1 MPCCRRIPPR
11 RVSASPARS
20 DPISSCWTSGFPAW
34 MGGCCA
40 GIEGG
45 CADERHSHCRD
56 DGAGHDRRRGPGP
69 PGGVRRL
76 RHQADRHA
84 HPAADRRP
92 PFAAEPVVS
101 EPALRRREAV
111 TGRVLVVDDQDPN
124 RLLLRDL
131 LEAQGHEVI
140 EAVDGSEALQQVATT
155 APDVVLLDI
164 GMPGMDGFEVCRRIK
179 AEPSTASIPVLLV
192 TALSQ
197 RDQRLLGIGAGAN
210 DYITKPIDK
219 SDLTLRVRNAVRMHQ
234 LYVEVEQQYQR
245 LERLELLRD
254 SLVHMIVHD
263 LRSPLAGIR
272 AYLDLLKLDGAG
284 KLDREMTESIDEAR
298 KVAVEMTEMVSDLL
312 DVSRLEAGKM
322 PLELALT
329 DVGTVATDAVTSIGA
344 AARRVSL
351 QLEQG
356 PERLR
361 AMVDPSVIR
370 RVIANLVGN
379 AIKFTPASGR
389 IRVSVRADDRA
400 VRVAVSD
407 TGPGIPS
414 EFHE

>member
-1 MPCCRRIPPR
+1 MT
-11 RVSASPARS
+11 
-20 DPISSCWTSGFPAW
+20 D
-34 MGGCCA
+34 
-40 GIEGG
+40 
-45 CADERHSHCRD
+45 
-56 DGAGHDRRRGPGP
+56 
-69 PGGVRRL
+69 
-76 RHQADRHA
+76 
-84 HPAADRRP
+84 
-92 PFAAEPVVS
+92 
-101 EPALRRREAV
+101 PALRRREAV

-140 EAVDGSEALQQVATT
+140 EAVDGSQALQQVTT
-155 APDVVLLDI
+155 TFPDVVLLDI

-197 RDQRLLGIGAGAN
+197 RDQRLLGMAAGAN

-234 LYVEVEQQYQR
+234 LYVEVEQQYRR

-284 KLDREMTESIDEAR
+284 RLDGDLTQSIDEAR

-329 DVGTVATDAVTSIGA
+329 DVGIVANDAVTGIGA
-344 AARRVSL
+344 GARRVSL
-351 QLEQG
+351 QLEQD

-361 AMVDPSVIR
+361 AMIDPSVIR

-389 IRVSVRADDRA
+389 IRVSVRGGDEG

-407 TGPGIPS
+407 TGPGIAQ
-414 EFHE
+414 EYHEKIFEKFGQVEAARQGTKHSSGLGLTFCKFAVEAHGGTIGVESIVGQGSTFWFVVPLQGPAPVTAPPAREPA

>member
-1 MPCCRRIPPR
+1 M
-11 RVSASPARS
+11 
-20 DPISSCWTSGFPAW
+20 T
-34 MGGCCA
+34 
-40 GIEGG
+40 
-45 CADERHSHCRD
+45 
-56 DGAGHDRRRGPGP
+56 
-69 PGGVRRL
+69 
-76 RHQADRHA
+76 
-84 HPAADRRP
+84 
-92 PFAAEPVVS
+92 
-101 EPALRRREAV
+101 EPALRRRQAV

-140 EAVDGSEALQQVATT
+140 EAIDGSEALQQVATT

-179 AEPSTASIPVLLV
+179 SEPTTASIPVLLV

-219 SDLTLRVRNAVRMHQ
+219 SDLTLRVRNAIRMHQ
-234 LYVEVEQQYQR
+234 LYVEVEQQYRR
-245 LERLELLRD
+245 LERLERLRD

-284 KLDREMTESIDEAR
+284 RLDHEMTQSIDEAR

-322 PLELALT
+322 PLELALS
-329 DVGTVATDAVTSIGA
+329 DIGVIATDAVTGIGA

-351 QLEQG
+351 QIER
-356 PERLR
+356 PSERLR
-361 AMVDPSVIR
+361 ALVDPSVIR

-379 AIKFTPASGR
+379 AIKFTPSTGR
-389 IRVSVRADDRA
+389 IRVSVQGSEGQ
-400 VRVAVSD
+400 VRVSVNDS
-407 TGPGIPS
+407 GPGIPA
-414 EFHE
+414 EFHDKIFEKFGQVEAARHGAKHSSGLGLTFCKFAVEAHGGTIGVESTVGQGSTFSFVLPVQGPAPRPANPPQPA

>member
-1 MPCCRRIPPR
+1 M
-11 RVSASPARS
+11 
-20 DPISSCWTSGFPAW
+20 T
-34 MGGCCA
+34 
-40 GIEGG
+40 
-45 CADERHSHCRD
+45 
-56 DGAGHDRRRGPGP
+56 
-69 PGGVRRL
+69 
-76 RHQADRHA
+76 
-84 HPAADRRP
+84 
-92 PFAAEPVVS
+92 
-101 EPALRRREAV
+101 EPALRRRQAV

-140 EAVDGSEALQQVATT
+140 EAIDGSEALQQVATT

-179 AEPSTASIPVLLV
+179 SEPTTASIPVLLV

-234 LYVEVEQQYQR
+234 LYVEVEQQYRR
-245 LERLELLRD
+245 LERLERLRD

-284 KLDREMTESIDEAR
+284 RLDQEMTQSIDEAR

-329 DVGTVATDAVTSIGA
+329 DLGVIATDAVTSIGA

-351 QLEQG
+351 QIAQ
-356 PERLR
+356 PSERLR
-361 AMVDPSVIR
+361 AMVDASVIR

-379 AIKFTPASGR
+379 AIKFTPSTGR
-389 IRVSVRADDRA
+389 IRVSVEGVAGQ
-400 VRVAVSD
+400 VRVSVTD
-407 TGPGIPS
+407 TGPGIPP
-414 EFHE
+414 EFHQKIFEKFGQVEAARQGAKHSSGLGLTFCKFAVEAHGGSIGLESVVGQGSTFWFVLPLQGPAQAATPPAPLPASA

>member
-1 MPCCRRIPPR
+1 M
-11 RVSASPARS
+11 
-20 DPISSCWTSGFPAW
+20 T
-34 MGGCCA
+34 
-40 GIEGG
+40 
-45 CADERHSHCRD
+45 
-56 DGAGHDRRRGPGP
+56 
-69 PGGVRRL
+69 
-76 RHQADRHA
+76 
-84 HPAADRRP
+84 
-92 PFAAEPVVS
+92 
-101 EPALRRREAV
+101 EPALRRRELV

-140 EAVDGSEALQQVATT
+140 EAIDGSEALQQVATT
-155 APDVVLLDI
+155 SPDVVLLDI

-197 RDQRLLGIGAGAN
+197 RDQRLLGMAAGAN

-234 LYVEVEQQYQR
+234 LYVEVEQQYRR

-284 KLDREMTESIDEAR
+284 RLDRDMTQSIDEAR

-329 DVGTVATDAVTSIGA
+329 DLGIVATDAVTGIGA

-361 AMVDPSVIR
+361 AMIDPSVIR

-389 IRVSVRADDRA
+389 IRVAVQGGDGG
-400 VRVAVSD
+400 VRVSISD
-407 TGPGIPS
+407 TGPGIAQQ
-414 EFHE
+414 FHEKIFEKFGQVEAARQGT

>member
-1 MPCCRRIPPR
+1 MRVGDAATRI
-11 RVSASPARS
+11 A
-20 DPISSCWTSGFPAW
+20 
-34 MGGCCA
+34 
-40 GIEGG
+40 E
-45 CADERHSHCRD
+45 
-56 DGAGHDRRRGPGP
+56 
-69 PGGVRRL
+69 
-76 RHQADRHA
+76 
-84 HPAADRRP
+84 AA
-92 PFAAEPVVS
+92 VT

-131 LEAQGHEVI
+131 LEAQGHQVI
-140 EAVDGSEALQQVATT
+140 EAVDGSEALQLVATT
-155 APDVVLLDI
+155 SPDVVLLDI

-234 LYVEVEQQYQR
+234 LYVEVEQQYRR

-272 AYLDLLKLDGAG
+272 AYLDLLKLDGADR
-284 KLDREMTESIDEAR
+284 LDRDMTQSIDEAR
-298 KVAVEMTEMVSDLL
+298 KVAIEMTEMVSDLL

-322 PLELALT
+322 PLELALV
-329 DVGTVATDAVTSIGA
+329 DVGMVATDAVTGIGA

-351 QLEQG
+351 QLEPG
-356 PERLR
+356 PERLQ
-361 AMVDPSVIR
+361 AMIDPSVIR

-389 IRVSVRADDRA
+389 IRVAVQDGDGG
-400 VRVAVSD
+400 VRVSVSD
-407 TGPGIPS
+407 TGPGIPQ
-414 EFHE
+414 EFHGKIFEKFGQVEAAQQGTKHSSGLGLTFCKFAVEAHGGTIGVESVVGQGSTFWFVLPLHGPAPATAPPGPNPA

>member
-1 MPCCRRIPPR
+1 M
-11 RVSASPARS
+11 S
-20 DPISSCWTSGFPAW
+20 
-34 MGGCCA
+34 
-40 GIEGG
+40 
-45 CADERHSHCRD
+45 
-56 DGAGHDRRRGPGP
+56 
-69 PGGVRRL
+69 
-76 RHQADRHA
+76 
-84 HPAADRRP
+84 
-92 PFAAEPVVS
+92 EPV
-101 EPALRRREAV
+101 ARRREAV
-111 TGRVLVVDDQDPN
+111 MGRVLVVDDQDAN

-140 EAVDGSEALQQVATT
+140 EAVDGAEALHRVATT
-155 APDVVLLDI
+155 APDAILLDI

-179 AEPSTASIPVLLV
+179 AEPATASIPVLLV

-234 LYVEVEQQYQR
+234 LYVEVEQQYRR

-284 KLDREMTESIDEAR
+284 RLDTEMTQSIDEAR
-298 KVAVEMTEMVSDLL
+298 KVAIEMTDMVSDLL

-322 PLELALT
+322 PLELAI
-329 DVGTVATDAVTSIGA
+329 GNIGAIATEAVSGIGA
-344 AARRVSL
+344 AARRVTL
-351 QLEQG
+351 QLDH
-356 PERLR
+356 PHERLR
-361 AMVDPSVIR
+361 AMCDPSVIR

-389 IRVSVRADDRA
+389 IRLVVQGGETE
-400 VRVAVSD
+400 VKVAVSD
-407 TGPGIPS
+407 TGPGIQPQ
-414 EFHE
+414 FHEKIFEKFGQVEAARHGAKHSSGLGLTFCKFAVEAHGGRIGVESVVGEGSTFWFVLPVEGPTAPAAPPPAASGP

>member
-1 MPCCRRIPPR
+1 M
-11 RVSASPARS
+11 
-20 DPISSCWTSGFPAW
+20 T
-34 MGGCCA
+34 
-40 GIEGG
+40 
-45 CADERHSHCRD
+45 
-56 DGAGHDRRRGPGP
+56 
-69 PGGVRRL
+69 
-76 RHQADRHA
+76 
-84 HPAADRRP
+84 
-92 PFAAEPVVS
+92 
-101 EPALRRREAV
+101 EPAIRRREAV

-179 AEPSTASIPVLLV
+179 SEPSTASIPVLLV

-197 RDQRLLGIGAGAN
+197 RDHRLLGIGAGAN

-284 KLDREMTESIDEAR
+284 RLDREMTQSIDEAR
-298 KVAVEMTEMVSDLL
+298 KVAVEMTDMVSDLL

-322 PLELALT
+322 PLELVLT
-329 DVGTVATDAVTSIGA
+329 DLGIVATDAVTGIGA

-351 QLEQG
+351 QLQQA

-361 AMVDPSVIR
+361 AMIDASVIR

-389 IRVSVRADDRA
+389 IRVSVQGVEGS
-400 VRVAVSD
+400 VRVSVAD
-407 TGPGIPS
+407 TGGGIPR
-414 EFHE
+414 EFHDKIFEKFGQVEAARHGTKHSSGLGLTFCKFAVEAHGGTIGVESVVGQGSTFWFLVPVAGPASPTAAPSPPPAAGAA

>member
-1 MPCCRRIPPR
+1 
-11 RVSASPARS
+11 
-20 DPISSCWTSGFPAW
+20 
-34 MGGCCA
+34 
-40 GIEGG
+40 
-45 CADERHSHCRD
+45 
-56 DGAGHDRRRGPGP
+56 
-69 PGGVRRL
+69 
-76 RHQADRHA
+76 
-84 HPAADRRP
+84 
-92 PFAAEPVVS
+92 
-101 EPALRRREAV
+101 
-111 TGRVLVVDDQDPN
+111 
-124 RLLLRDL
+124 
-131 LEAQGHEVI
+131 
-140 EAVDGSEALQQVATT
+140 
-155 APDVVLLDI
+155 
-164 GMPGMDGFEVCRRIK
+164 MDGFEVCRRIK

-234 LYVEVEQQYQR
+234 LYVEVEQQYRR

-284 KLDREMTESIDEAR
+284 RLDHDMTQSIDEAR

-329 DVGTVATDAVTSIGA
+329 DVGIVATDAVTGIGA

-361 AMVDPSVIR
+361 AMIDPSVVR

-389 IRVSVRADDRA
+389 IRVLVRGGDGGI
-400 VRVAVSD
+400 RVSVSD
-407 TGPGIPS
+407 TGPGIPK
-414 EFHE
+414 EFHEKIFEKFGQVEAARQGAKHSSGLGLTFCKFAVEAHGGTIGVESVVGQGSLFWFVVPLQGPASASAPPAPTPA

>member
-1 MPCCRRIPPR
+1 M
-11 RVSASPARS
+11 
-20 DPISSCWTSGFPAW
+20 T
-34 MGGCCA
+34 
-40 GIEGG
+40 
-45 CADERHSHCRD
+45 
-56 DGAGHDRRRGPGP
+56 
-69 PGGVRRL
+69 
-76 RHQADRHA
+76 
-84 HPAADRRP
+84 
-92 PFAAEPVVS
+92 

-140 EAVDGSEALQQVATT
+140 EAVDGSEALQQVATMS
-155 APDVVLLDI
+155 PDVVLLDI

-197 RDQRLLGIGAGAN
+197 RDQRLLGMAAGAN

-234 LYVEVEQQYQR
+234 LYVEVEQQYRR

-284 KLDREMTESIDEAR
+284 RLDHDMTQSIDEAR

-329 DVGTVATDAVTSIGA
+329 DVGIIATDAVTGIGA

-351 QLEQG
+351 QLEHG

-361 AMVDPSVIR
+361 AMIDPSVIR

-379 AIKFTPASGR
+379 AIKFTPASGHIR
-389 IRVSVRADDRA
+389 VAVQGGDGSVRVSV
-400 VRVAVSD
+400 SD
-407 TGPGIPS
+407 SGPGIAL
-414 EFHE
+414 EFHDKIFEKFGQVEAARQGTKHSSGLGLTFCKFAVEAHGGAIGVESVVGQGSTFWFVVPLQGPAPATAPPAQKPA